1 MGLPIITIVGNI
13 SRMEMKQI
21 NNGSVCKFQ
30 IECSEKY
37 KDTWTNLY
45 INTEVWNKQ
54 AEFVNQYF
62 NDGDAVIAS
71 GKLYT
76 NIYENKEGKKVYET
90 KLQFPNIS
98 FVPKGKSETGMNSPV
113 VTETINKT
121 VLRPEPIADSEI
133 PF

>member
-1 MGLPIITIVGNI
+1 MGLPIVTIVGNI
-13 SRMEMKQI
+13 SRIEMKTA
-21 NNGSVCKFQ
+21 GSNTVCKFQ

-37 KDTWTNLY
+37 KDEWTNLY

-62 NDGDAVIAS
+62 KSGDVVVAT

-76 NIYENKEGKKVYET
+76 NVYENKEGKKVYET
-90 KLQFPNIS
+90 KLQFPNVQ
-98 FVPKGKSETGMNSPV
+98 FAPKSKNGTGMNSPV
-113 VTETINKT
+113 ETQTISKT
-121 VLRPEPIADSEI
+121 VPIDIDEDSL